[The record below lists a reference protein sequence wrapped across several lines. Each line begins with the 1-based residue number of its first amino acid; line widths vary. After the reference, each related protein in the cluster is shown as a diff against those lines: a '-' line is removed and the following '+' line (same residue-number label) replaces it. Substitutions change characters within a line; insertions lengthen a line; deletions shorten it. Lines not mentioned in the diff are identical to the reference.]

1 MVYIIAI
8 KKNASDAISHQ
19 FMLHYLHVGKVISA
33 NDDAYYHRPVGREAV
48 LREAVVRLLLREAVV
63 RLLLREVVVRL
74 LLRQRA
80 AARVQG

>member
-33 NDDAYYHRPVGREAV
+33 NDDAYYHRPVVREAV
-48 LREAVVRLLLREAVV
+48 VVEAVVVEAAVRQREAAAAAARLREAVVRQRE
-63 RLLLREVVVRL
+63 
-74 LLRQRA
+74 
-80 AARVQG
+80 AARVEE